1 MISIYYRVKAGESL
15 WQIAQRYSADPEEI
29 VRYNRLEKE
38 PALREGMLLRIPMKQ
53 PVRHMVETSPEDEKW
68 ITLQQGETLEEAAQR
83 AGISKQMLLWL
94 NGLSGSGGLQAGYRL
109 QIRP

>member
-15 WQIAQRYSADPEEI
+15 WQIARRYSADPEEV

-53 PVRHMVETSPEDEKW
+53 PVRHMAETSPEDEKW
-68 ITLQQGETLEEAAQR
+68 ITLQLGETLEEAAQR
-83 AGISKQMLLWL
+83 AGISRQMLLWL
-94 NGLSGSGGLQAGYRL
+94 NGLSQKKSIKPGARL
-109 QIRP
+109 RVRP